1 MDVVV
6 TVCDNAANE
15 TCPVWPG
22 APRTLH
28 WPFPDPAAVEGS
40 DADKA
45 AAFREV
51 FASIRTAVDDFM
63 AAEASKTDA
72 A

>member
-6 TVCDNAANE
+6 TVCDNAASE

-40 DADKA
+40 DAEKA
-45 AAFREV
+45 EAFREV
-51 FASIRTAVDDFM
+51 FAAIRERVDAFL
-63 AAEASKTDA
+63 AAESARTDA